1 MVPSPCVY
9 PWWGDVRAGHT
20 AVLPQHPWTFRNQRL
35 WRYRGTMMVLGL
47 GWLSPGEGGHGIGR
61 WGGGVVREL
70 PHPVT
75 LPRAG
80 ELRDHR
86 SLVFESALIV
96 QV

>member
-1 MVPSPCVY
+1 
-9 PWWGDVRAGHT
+9 
-20 AVLPQHPWTFRNQRL
+20 
-35 WRYRGTMMVLGL
+35 MMVLGL
-47 GWLSPGEGGHGIGR
+47 GWLSPGEGGHGTGR